1 MRHFN
6 FGNNWAKY
14 ATKIDDS
21 NLNQAIDDLIRLLG
35 TDDLS
40 GKTVIDIGSGSGL
53 HSAALWSLNPLTL
66 ESIDY
71 DLDSVGTTKNL
82 LLSLELPASISVRQ
96 ADILDKNSF
105 HGKKY
110 DVVYSWGVLHH
121 TGDLA
126 LALKNSASLVE
137 SGGILAIALY
147 RKTFFCKFWKIEKR
161 IYSKSPILIQNIIF
175 FSYILSFV
183 IAYPIINKGKFLNY
197 AKNYKVSRG
206 MNFYTDVHD
215 WLGGYPYESISPE
228 ELRCRMKALGFQE
241 LSSFTH
247 TSGLGL
253 FGTGCDEFVFQNL
266 IDSAIEL

>member
-6 FGNNWAKY
+6 FGDNWAKY
-14 ATKIDDS
+14 ARKIDDS
-21 NLNQAIDDLIRLLG
+21 NLNQAKADLTRLLG
-35 TDDLS
+35 MDDLS

-53 HSAALWSLNPLTL
+53 HSAALHSLNPLSL
-66 ESIDY
+66 ESVDY
-71 DLDSVGTTKNL
+71 DLHSVDTTKNL
-82 LLSLELPASISVRQ
+82 LFSLDVPANIIIRQ
-96 ADILDKNSF
+96 ADILDMNSF

-110 DVVYSWGVLHH
+110 DLVYSWGVLHH

-161 IYSKSPILIQNIIF
+161 IYSKSPVLIQNTIF
-175 FSYILSFV
+175 LSYVLSF
-183 IAYPIINKGKFLNY
+183 AINFSIMKKRSFLNY
-197 AKNYKVSRG
+197 VKNYKTSRG

-228 ELRCRMKALGFQE
+228 ELRSRMKALGFQE
-241 LSSFTH
+241 LRSFTH
-247 TSGLGL
+247 AAGLGL
-253 FGTGCDEFVFQNL
+253 FGSGCDEFVFSKLN
-266 IDSAIEL
+266 